1 MVKNSSQTLSGKV
14 AVVSGASSGIGAA
27 IARELA
33 YRGAA
38 VIINYPWPEEKKAAE
53 HVLSSLS
60 DSTVARIVE
69 ADLSTVDGPS
79 SLIEAT
85 IKEFGRLDILVNNA
99 GISYPTRVDEPSTE
113 QVLKDWER
121 IVTLNGRG
129 TLLLTRAALPV
140 LSRQHSRIIN
150 ISSEST
156 RSPEPFMTIYT
167 GTKGMIETFTRCWAK
182 ELPRKYGC
190 TVNTVAP
197 GPIATDNLLSA
208 PKEFLDLV
216 LKQTEKNPVA
226 SRLGAPEEVAA
237 AVAMLCEEQ
246 AGWINGVYIPVGGGM
261 VMT

>member
-1 MVKNSSQTLSGKV
+1 M
-14 AVVSGASSGIGAA
+14 
-27 IARELA
+27 
-33 YRGAA
+33 
-38 VIINYPWPEEKKAAE
+38 
-53 HVLSSLS
+53 
-60 DSTVARIVE
+60 IVE
-69 ADLSTVDGPS
+69 ADLSTVDGPRL
-79 SLIEAT
+79 LIEAT

-99 GISYPTRVDEPSTE
+99 ALSYPTQIDELSDDRI
-113 QVLKDWER
+113 LKDWDR

-156 RSPEPFMTIYT
+156 RSPEPSMTIYT

-182 ELPRKYGC
+182 ELPRRYGC

-197 GPIATDNLLSA
+197 GPIATENLLSA
-208 PKEFLDLV
+208 PKEFLDIV
-216 LKQTEKNPVA
+216 LKHSEANPV
-226 SRLGAPEEVAA
+226 STRLGMPEEVAA

-246 AGWINGVYIPVGGGM
+246 AGWINGAYIPVGGGM

>member
-1 MVKNSSQTLSGKV
+1 MVRNPQQTLVGKV

-27 IARELA
+27 IAQELSR
-33 YRGAA
+33 RGAS
-38 VIINYPWPEEKKAAE
+38 VVINYPWPEHEKAAE
-53 HVLSSLS
+53 DVRLSLS
-60 DSTVARIVE
+60 GDARIVE
-69 ADLSTVDGPS
+69 ADLSTVDGPRM
-79 SLIEAT
+79 LIDAT

-99 GISYPTRVDEPSTE
+99 GISCPTQIDEPSTE
-113 QVLKDWER
+113 QVLKDWDR

-140 LSRQHSRIIN
+140 LSGQHSRIIN

-182 ELPRKYGC
+182 ELPRRYDC
-190 TVNTVAP
+190 TVDTIAP
-197 GPIATDNLLSA
+197 GPIATDNMLSA

-216 LKQTEKNPVA
+216 LKQSERNPVA

-246 AGWINGVYIPVGGGM
+246 ADWINGAYIPVGGGM

>member
-1 MVKNSSQTLSGKV
+1 MVRDSLQTLAGKV

-33 YRGAA
+33 HRGAT
-38 VIINYPWPEEKKAAE
+38 VVINYPWPEVQKAAE
-53 HVLSSLS
+53 DVRASLNAEA
-60 DSTVARIVE
+60 VIVE
-69 ADLSTVDGPS
+69 ADLSTVDGPHL
-79 SLIEAT
+79 LIEAT

-99 GISYPTRVDEPSTE
+99 AICYPTQIDELSDE
-113 QVLKDWER
+113 QLLKDWER

-140 LSRQHSRIIN
+140 LHRQHSRIIN

-167 GTKGMIETFTRCWAK
+167 GTKGMVETFTRCWAK
-182 ELPRKYGC
+182 ELPRRYGC

-208 PKEFLDLV
+208 PKDFLDMV
-216 LKQTEKNPVA
+216 FKQSETNPVA
-226 SRLGAPEEVAA
+226 SRLGTPEEVAA
-237 AVAMLCEEQ
+237 AVAMLCEEK
-246 AGWINGVYIPVGGGM
+246 ADWINGAYIPVGGGM

>member
-1 MVKNSSQTLSGKV
+1 MVRHSPQTLAGKV

-33 YRGAA
+33 HRGAT
-38 VIINYPWPEEKKAAE
+38 VVINYPWPGERKAAE
-53 HVLSSLS
+53 EVRASLN
-60 DSTVARIVE
+60 AEGLIVE
-69 ADLSTVDGPS
+69 ADLSTVDGPRL
-79 SLIEAT
+79 LIEAT

-99 GISYPTRVDEPSTE
+99 AICYPTQIDELSDD
-113 QVLKDWER
+113 QLLKNWNS

-140 LSRQHSRIIN
+140 LQRQHSRIIN

-167 GTKGMIETFTRCWAK
+167 GTKGMVEAFTRCWAK
-182 ELPRKYGC
+182 ELPRRYGC
-190 TVNTVAP
+190 TVNTIAP
-197 GPIATDNLLSA
+197 GPTATNTMLSA
-208 PKEFLDLV
+208 PKDFLDII
-216 LKQTEKNPVA
+216 LKKSETNPVA
-226 SRLGAPEEVAA
+226 SRLGTPEEVAA

-246 AGWINGVYIPVGGGM
+246 ADWINGAYIPVGGGM

>member
-1 MVKNSSQTLSGKV
+1 MSSLQTLAGKI

-33 YRGAA
+33 RRGAT
-38 VIINYPWPEEKKAAE
+38 VVINYPWPGERKAAE
-53 HVLSSLS
+53 DVRESLS
-60 DSTVARIVE
+60 AEARIVE
-69 ADLSTVDGPS
+69 ADLSTVDGPRL
-79 SLIEAT
+79 LIEAT
-85 IKEFGRLDILVNNA
+85 IEEFGRLDILVNNA
-99 GISYPTRVDEPSTE
+99 AISYPTRIDEPSDE
-113 QVLKDWER
+113 KILEDWDR

-156 RSPEPFMTIYT
+156 RSPEPSMTIYT

-182 ELPRKYGC
+182 ELPRRYGC

-197 GPIATDNLLSA
+197 GPIATNNLLSA
-208 PKEFLDLV
+208 PKDFLDIV
-216 LKQTEKNPVA
+216 LKHSEANPVA

-246 AGWINGVYIPVGGGM
+246 TGWINGAYIPVGGGM